1 MKHLKK
7 FKSFITENLIT
18 EVGDLKGIKTFPYK
32 QVSRDVYRFTSNVG
46 KVSVYIEEL
55 TQEDTGLNVS
65 YKDFD
70 YTKLQVNLG
79 YSIEGVD
86 SQYTKSNPRELF
98 KIIKTVVQI
107 TNDYIAKYSPYA
119 VLFFG
124 INKDGTLADD
134 EQKNALY
141 ITVASKNL
149 PKGYRLSKS
158 IIEPPEI
165 NKKIDGHVLF
175 KK

>member
-7 FKSFITENLIT
+7 FKLFIAESLIT
-18 EVGDLKGIKTFPYK
+18 EVGDLKGINTFPYRK
-32 QVSRDVYRFTSNVG
+32 RTKEEYRFTSNVG

-55 TQEDTGLNVS
+55 TQEDTRLKVS

-70 YTKLQVNLG
+70 YTKPQVNLG
-79 YSIEGVD
+79 YSIEGVN

-141 ITVASKNL
+141 LIVANQNL

-165 NKKIDGHVLF
+165 NKKLTGHTLF
-175 KK
+175 KV